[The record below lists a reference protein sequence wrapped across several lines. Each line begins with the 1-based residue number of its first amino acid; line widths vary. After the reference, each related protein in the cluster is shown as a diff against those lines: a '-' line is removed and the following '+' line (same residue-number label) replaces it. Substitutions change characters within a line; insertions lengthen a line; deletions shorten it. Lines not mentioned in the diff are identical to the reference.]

1 MHGEFL
7 QLAFDVSEAA
17 VSRYLRKLKQPGNG
31 DEAWWLTFL
40 HNHREVLAAIRLL
53 HGAYVKLPPVL
64 LLPLIEHGCRR
75 SLHFSLA
82 KRRRP
87 PGVTIAHRRIPSW
100 PGYGD
105 RRVSESRIRLQSVVR
120 SGHRPP
126 D

>member
-75 SLHFSLA
+75 SPRGHYRASPHSKLA
-82 KRRRP
+82 RVRRSA
-87 PGVTIAHRRIPSW
+87 GF
-100 PGYGD
+100 
-105 RRVSESRIRLQSVVR
+105 
-120 SGHRPP
+120 
-126 D
+126 